1 MGPAPSSTTRDVCSV
16 QGTQE
21 PSNGS
26 SETTLKEEN
35 ARNAAAENGQNE
47 KPEARAKKKINAQGR
62 GKGIGIIPKSRGSAP
77 PDWTG
82 AGFDVDGRS

>member
-47 KPEARAKKKINAQGR
+47 NLKQERRRKLMPKEEGR
-62 GKGIGIIPKSRGSAP
+62 ELA
-77 PDWTG
+77 
-82 AGFDVDGRS
+82 